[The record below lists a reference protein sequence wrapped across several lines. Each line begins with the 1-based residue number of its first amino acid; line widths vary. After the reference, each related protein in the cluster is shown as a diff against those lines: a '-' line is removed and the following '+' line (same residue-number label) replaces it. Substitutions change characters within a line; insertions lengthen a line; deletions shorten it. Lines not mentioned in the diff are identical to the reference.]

1 MSNNRISQEDMDAT
15 FPEPPVFET
24 YEEMVAADI
33 KAAAEAGTVPLTIT
47 VEREGDETFT
57 TTTGH
62 CFIALPDQPEGPTMR
77 VIGDISD
84 LGVSASMLIY
94 VVATEF
100 GPGAVD
106 EFLERAKHLA
116 AKMYLDSVMDGE

>member
-15 FPEPPVFET
+15 FPEPPAFKT

-33 KAAAEAGTVPLTIT
+33 KAAAESNTVPLTIT
-47 VEREGDETFT
+47 VEREGDEPYT

-62 CFIALPDQPEGPTMR
+62 CFIALPDEPEGPTMR
-77 VIGDISD
+77 VLGDLAD
-84 LGVSASMLIY
+84 LGVSTSMLIF

-100 GPGAVD
+100 GPDAVD

-116 AKMYLDSVMDGE
+116 AKMYLDAMMDEE